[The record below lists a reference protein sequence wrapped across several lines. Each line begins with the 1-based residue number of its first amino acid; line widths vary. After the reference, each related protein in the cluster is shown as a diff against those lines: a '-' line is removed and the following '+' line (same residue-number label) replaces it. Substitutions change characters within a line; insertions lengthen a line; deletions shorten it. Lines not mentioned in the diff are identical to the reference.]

1 MANHPRRKENPITK
15 HDASVRYFQ
24 RRLHCSVAF
33 SSPFLLVGPHTW
45 ATITMTFI
53 LLLPCA
59 LQSTKTGT
67 FMFVI
72 YALHMALSFPR
83 ANDRLIRHLIGVI
96 LKKIPITLYSC
107 MKHWRDLLRIN
118 PFVDRRRRSYS
129 DSKLFTN

>member
-1 MANHPRRKENPITK
+1 MGNDNNDFYTPAALRIAIDQNRDIY
-15 HDASVRYFQ
+15 VR
-24 RRLHCSVAF
+24 
-33 SSPFLLVGPHTW
+33 
-45 ATITMTFI
+45 
-53 LLLPCA
+53 
-59 LQSTKTGT
+59 
-67 FMFVI
+67 